1 MSWRPE
7 VDEIERRKRLARELG
22 GAEAIERQH
31 ASGRLTIRERIDRL
45 VDPGSFHETGPQA
58 GFAEVGEDGATTSF
72 EPANYVLGVG
82 RIDGRPCVVGG
93 EDFTQRG
100 GSPSTAGFR
109 KSVYA
114 EEMACRLRLPLVRF
128 LEGGGGSVRGSSKRS
143 APAAAGDP
151 VYATHRFVSIA
162 RALRTAPVVSAG
174 LGAVAGLP
182 AARLAA
188 SHLAIM
194 TRANSQVLIGGPALV
209 ERALGEKKTKEELG
223 GAQVHGKSGVVDL
236 VVEAEDDVFGA
247 IRRFLSYLPTR
258 VGELAPRATPDWW
271 TIGRDAP
278 KKICSRS
285 CRAIAAVSTTCAGCS
300 RLVFDLGS
308 LYEMSRFYG
317 RSQITALARLDGWP
331 VGVFANDPSV
341 QGGAMGAEDAQKVRR
356 FLQLCQ
362 TFHLPILSFVDE
374 PGFMIGSQAE
384 AAGTIRYGVE
394 AICTAVETT
403 VPWATVHVRKAYG
416 VASAAHFGPGGHVL
430 AWPSAESGPLPLE
443 GGIAVAFKREIAAAP
458 DPDAKRRELE
468 ETFAKARSP
477 FPRAESFSVHDLID
491 PRDTRPELCRWLELA
506 RPQVEREAR
515 RRSLDRND

>member
-7 VDEIERRKRLARELG
+7 ADEIERRKRLARELG
-22 GAEAIERQH
+22 GAEAVARQH
-31 ASGRLTIRERIDRL
+31 ASGRLTIRERIERL
-45 VDPGSFHETGPQA
+45 VDPASFHETGPHA
-58 GFAEVGEDGATTSF
+58 GGAERDENGNVTSF
-72 EPANYVLGVG
+72 DPANYVLGTA
-82 RIDGRPCVVGG
+82 RIEGRPCVVGG

-100 GSPSTAGFR
+100 GSPTTAGFR

-114 EEMACRLRLPLVRF
+114 EELACRLRLPLVRF
-128 LEGGGGSVRGSSKRS
+128 LEGGGGSVRGAAKGA
-143 APAAAGDP
+143 APSPAGEP

-188 SHLAIM
+188 SHLAMM
-194 TRANSQVLIGGPALV
+194 TRAGSQVLVGGPALV

-223 GAQVHGKSGVVDL
+223 GAHVHERSGVVDR
-236 VVEAEDDVFGA
+236 VVEAEDDVFGE

-258 VGELAPRATPDWW
+258 VGEIAPRFEPLRD
-271 TIGRDAP
+271 DAP
-278 KKICSRS
+278 DRREEELLDIVPRD
-285 CRAIAAVSTTCAGCS
+285 RR
-300 RLVFDLGS
+300 RLYDMRRLLGLVLDLGS
-308 LYEMSRFYG
+308 LFEMSPCYG
-317 RSQITALARLDGWP
+317 RSQIVCLARLDGWP
-331 VGVFANDPSV
+331 VGVFANDPAF

-356 FLQLCQ
+356 FLALCQ

-394 AICTAVETT
+394 AICAAVETT

-416 VASAAHFGPGGHVL
+416 VASAAHFGPGGYVL
-430 AWPSAESGPLPLE
+430 AWPSAESGPLPIE
-443 GGIAVAFKREIAAAP
+443 GGVAVAFKREIAAAP
-458 DPDAKRRELE
+458 DPEAKRRELE
-468 ETFAKARSP
+468 ESFARARSA

-491 PRDTRPELCRWLELA
+491 PRQTRPELCRWLELV

-515 RRSLDRND
+515 RRSLD

>member
-7 VDEIERRKRLARELG
+7 VDEIERRKRLAQELG
-22 GAEAIERQH
+22 GAEAVERQH
-31 ASGRLTIRERIDRL
+31 ASGRLTIRERVERL
-45 VDPGSFHETGPQA
+45 VDPGSFHETGPHA
-58 GFAEVGEDGATTSF
+58 GFAELDEQGKTTSF

-143 APAAAGDP
+143 APAPASDP

-194 TRANSQVLIGGPALV
+194 TRATSQVLIGGPALV
-209 ERALGEKKTKEELG
+209 ERALGERKTKEELG

-236 VVEAEDDVFGA
+236 VVETEDDVFGA

-258 VGELAPRATPDWW
+258 VGELAPRATPFADDRP
-271 TIGRDAP
+271 GRIEEELLEIVPRD
-278 KKICSRS
+278 R
-285 CRAIAAVSTTCAGCS
+285 RRLYDMRRLLG
-300 RLVFDLGS
+300 LVFDLGS

-331 VGVFANDPSV
+331 VGVFANDPNF

-362 TFHLPILSFVDE
+362 RFHLPILSFVDE

-394 AICTAVETT
+394 AICAAVETT

-430 AWPSAESGPLPLE
+430 TWPSAESGPLPLE

-506 RPQVEREAR
+506 RPQLEREAR
-515 RRSLDRND
+515 RRWLDRDD

>member
-7 VDEIERRKRLARELG
+7 VEEIARRKRLALEMG
-22 GAEAIERQH
+22 GVEAVARQH
-31 ASGRLTIRERIDRL
+31 AAGRLTVRERIERL

-58 GFAEVGEDGATTSF
+58 GAAEEAEGGTTAAF
-72 EPANYVLGVG
+72 DPANYVLGVA
-82 RIDGRPCVVGG
+82 RIEGRPCVVGG

-100 GSPSTAGFR
+100 GSPTAAGFR

-114 EEMACRLRLPLVRF
+114 EELACRLRLPLVRF
-128 LEGGGGSVRGSSKRS
+128 LEGGGGSVRGAAKG
-143 APAAAGDP
+143 APPRGGGDP

-194 TRANSQVLIGGPALV
+194 TRATSQVLVGGPALV
-209 ERALGEKKTKEELG
+209 ERALGEKKSKEELG
-223 GAQVHGKSGVVDL
+223 GAQVHGRSGVVDL
-236 VVEAEDDVFGA
+236 VVEAEADVFGA

-258 VGELAPRATPDWW
+258 AGELAPRAPGADDD
-271 TIGRDAP
+271 GPQRRAEELLEMVPRDRRRLYDMRRLLALVLD
-278 KKICSRS
+278 RG
-285 CRAIAAVSTTCAGCS
+285 AV
-300 RLVFDLGS
+300 F
-308 LYEMSRFYG
+308 EMSPSYG
-317 RSQITALARLDGWP
+317 RSQITALARLDGSP
-331 VGVFANDPSV
+331 VGVFANDPSF

-416 VASAAHFGPGGHVL
+416 VASAAHFGPGGYVL
-430 AWPSAESGPLPLE
+430 AWPSAESGPLPIE
-443 GGIAVAFKREIAAAP
+443 GGVAVAFKREIAAAP

-468 ETFAKARSP
+468 ESFAKMRSP

-491 PRDTRPELCRWLELA
+491 PRDTRPELCRWLELV
-506 RPQVEREAR
+506 RPLVEREAR
-515 RRSLDRND
+515 RRALRED